1 MFGLRDKT
9 GIDLPGETTSIVKN
23 PADMGDVDLA
33 TTGYGQGIAITPLQ
47 ILCAINSFGNN
58 GVLMKPKLVRKVLD
72 KDGNVIKEIPDTAVR
87 QVVSETTA
95 AEMCDIMEYYVS
107 DAQGD
112 QAYVPGY
119 RVGGKTGTANVVEGS
134 TYSRSAT
141 NTSFV
146 AMAPMDDPQI
156 SMICIVYRPTKVQ
169 FGNWTAGP
177 IVREIMENSLQY
189 MGVEREYTK
198 DEAKAAKKNLVK
210 VPDVTGEN
218 SRTAIQELKKKGLK
232 YIVVPDDNT
241 GKSFVVQDQFPKA
254 GKKVEKGSSVYL
266 YSD

>member
-1 MFGLRDKT
+1 
-9 GIDLPGETTSIVKN
+9 
-23 PADMGDVDLA
+23 
-33 TTGYGQGIAITPLQ
+33 
-47 ILCAINSFGNN
+47 
-58 GVLMKPKLVRKVLD
+58 
-72 KDGNVIKEIPDTAVR
+72 
-87 QVVSETTA
+87 
-95 AEMCDIMEYYVS
+95 
-107 DAQGD
+107 
-112 QAYVPGY
+112 
-119 RVGGKTGTANVVEGS
+119 
-134 TYSRSAT
+134 
-141 NTSFV
+141 
-146 AMAPMDDPQI
+146 MAPMDDPQI

-218 SRTAIQELKKKGLK
+218 SRTAIQTLKGKGLK